1 MTDYISQQAARWL
14 DDPDALL
21 SNATDNALG
30 YVGFDLPED
39 VLAATGRPCFHLPWR
54 VNEPTPNADK
64 WMESSFTPAAKSI
77 LEDWMTGKF
86 DHLKQIVFSRGED
99 SVQRLWYYVSELQRC
114 GKIGG
119 PKPIIYDVARVPR
132 DTSVSY
138 TENSIR
144 RLMSELDLSAADLEA
159 GISLANQRRE
169 LLSKIGRAGITASAA
184 FRTARATLL
193 PSFETQ
199 LAEDIPTADE
209 LPNAI
214 LVGSNP
220 PDERLAS
227 AIEAASWRIGKS
239 LNDLSLNRL
248 GNEITNLSD
257 PVKAVAS
264 QSQHQSISS
273 RQFTRPNEILPGLVA
288 QTGARAVIMWVIE
301 EDEARAWHVP
311 GVRKAMA
318 EAGVPALVMTRR
330 AWDGSDGASD
340 EINNFLEA
348 LS

>member
-21 SNATDNALG
+21 SDLTDNALG
-30 YVGFDLPED
+30 YVGSDLPED
-39 VLAATGRPCFHLPWR
+39 ILAATGRPCFHLPWR
-54 VNEPTPNADK
+54 ASVPTPKADQ
-64 WMESSFTPAAKSI
+64 WLESSFTPLTKSI
-77 LEDWMTGKF
+77 LEDWIAGRF
-86 DHLKQIVFSRGED
+86 DHLKQVVFSRGED
-99 SVQRLWYYVSELQRC
+99 SVQRLWYYVCELQRC
-114 GKIGG
+114 GKLGG

-144 RLMSELDLSAADLEA
+144 RLMSELDLCEADLEA
-159 GISLANQRRE
+159 GIALANQRRE
-169 LLSKIGRAGITASAA
+169 LLSKTGRAGITASAA
-184 FRTARATLL
+184 LRTARLTLL

-199 LAEDIPTADE
+199 LAENIPTGAE
-209 LPNAI
+209 LPSAI

-220 PDERLAS
+220 PDERLANP
-227 AIEAASWRIGKS
+227 IEAASWRIAKS
-239 LNDLSLNRL
+239 LNDLSLTRL

-264 QSQHQSISS
+264 QSQHQAISS
-273 RQFTRPNEILPGLVA
+273 RQFTRPNEILPDLVA

-311 GVRKAMA
+311 GVRKATA
-318 EAGVPALVMTRR
+318 EAGVPALIMTRR
-330 AWDGSDGASD
+330 AWDGSDSVA
-340 EINNFLEA
+340 EEMTNFLEA